1 MLPITLDLARLPIV
15 VVGRGAQA
23 VRRLDLLAQA
33 DARRVQVY
41 SDAPDAAL
49 ADAATGRLHR
59 GLPSRDALAG
69 SAALFVCDLPRTDA
83 AALVA
88 TARALNI
95 LVNVEDETA
104 LCDFHMP
111 AIVRRGDLVLSI
123 STGGKSPGLA
133 SLLRQR
139 LERLFDASWA
149 DRIEAL
155 ARRRRRWRDRGH
167 SAREMAG
174 LTRRLLDRTGWL
186 SAIDRDAA

>member
-1 MLPITLDLARLPIV
+1 M
-15 VVGRGAQA
+15 
-23 VRRLDLLAQA
+23 
-33 DARRVQVY
+33 
-41 SDAPDAAL
+41 

-123 STGGKSPGLA
+123 STGGKSPRPGEPPPAAARAPVRCKLGGSHRGLGA
-133 SLLRQR
+133 PPPT
-139 LERLFDASWA
+139 
-149 DRIEAL
+149 L
-155 ARRRRRWRDRGH
+155 ARTAVTARARWPGSRGGCSTGPAGCPPSIAMPPDARR
-167 SAREMAG
+167 
-174 LTRRLLDRTGWL
+174 
-186 SAIDRDAA
+186 I